1 MVQRSR
7 EPVTVKDVWISIKG
21 AGSKRD
27 PDEDIELITEGKLFI
42 DNGKYLIE
50 YDESQMTGMFGTK
63 TSMAIEGDNV
73 TVVRQG
79 KINSNFMFTKGMRQ
93 DSMYETED
101 GSFKVSIFT
110 SNVDIEFGDNGGM
123 VKVEYQVDFMNDLG
137 KNYIHMF
144 VREVKH

>member
-21 AGSKRD
+21 AAGKRD
-27 PDEDIELITEGKLFI
+27 PDDDIELITEGKLFI
-42 DNGKYLIE
+42 DNGRYLIE

-63 TSMAIEGDNV
+63 TSMSIEDGNV

-79 KINSNFMFTKGMRQ
+79 RINSNFLFTKGKRQ

-110 SNVDIEFGDNGGM
+110 SNVDIDFGDSGGI